1 MKSYGLTDKGKL
13 RQNNQDT
20 FVITRCSSRN
30 CSIVALCDGMGGANA
45 GDIASSISVR
55 SFVDFVNAKLTSRV
69 NKNPD
74 IEKVLKD
81 AVYEANDVAYEYS
94 LFDLSLN
101 GMGTT
106 IVGGIIFD
114 DGEAHIINV
123 GDSRAYLLSASSA
136 AQITTDHSFVEEL
149 VKAGA
154 ITREQANTHPQK
166 NVITRALGTEKTV
179 ECDYYRIKMADGD
192 ALLLCSDGLS
202 NLVSETEMLNVY
214 SVSGTPEEICSGLLE
229 LTYQHGAS
237 DNVTIVVLEK

>member
-1 MKSYGLTDKGKL
+1 MRSYGLTDKGKL

-45 GDIASSISVR
+45 GDIASGISVR
-55 SFVDFVNAKLTSRV
+55 SFVEFVNARLTSRV
-69 NKNPD
+69 NKNPV

-81 AVYEANDVAYEYS
+81 AVDEANDVAYEYS

-106 IVGGIIFD
+106 LVGGIICD
-114 DGEAHIINV
+114 DGEAHIVNV
-123 GDSRAYLLSASSA
+123 GDSRAYLLSSSNVT
-136 AQITTDHSFVEEL
+136 QITTDHSFVEEL
-149 VKAGA
+149 VRVGA
-154 ITREQANTHPQK
+154 ITREQASTHPQK

-179 ECDYYRIKMADGD
+179 ECDYYRLKLNDGER
-192 ALLLCSDGLS
+192 LLLCSDGLS
-202 NLVSETEMLNVY
+202 NLVSETEML
-214 SVSGTPEEICSGLLE
+214 SVFSKSGTPEEMCTGLLE